1 MQHIK
6 HKTDC
11 RLCGS
16 LSLDHVLPI
25 RPSPIGDAFV
35 TAERRSEPQELYPLD
50 CYLCLDCGHLQNL
63 DVVDADVLFRD
74 YTYRTSVS
82 LGLVEHFKRYA
93 RSVVESLGIPN
104 GSLVVEMGSNDGSL
118 LKAFR
123 NEGMRVQGIDP
134 ARDIAASATAEGV
147 PTARRHFSPANLP
160 ARSGPNR
167 VRRSCSAPT
176 TSSRAYRQ
184 YVRCRERRSACL
196 LADDGAFVFEVSYI
210 VDMIDHMVFDT
221 IYHEHVS
228 HHALIPLET
237 FLNKHDMTLFD
248 VGAHRDQR
256 RLDPR
261 LRPAQIDRQAA
272 AFKPKLS
279 SARFRGKAARHHR
292 ARDLSEL
299 VCGNR
304 KVQAQGARLSSR

>member
-1 MQHIK
+1 M
-6 HKTDC
+6 
-11 RLCGS
+11 
-16 LSLDHVLPI
+16 
-25 RPSPIGDAFV
+25 RP
-35 TAERRSEPQELYPLD
+35 T
-50 CYLCLDCGHLQNL
+50 CKNL

-82 LGLVEHFKRYA
+82 LGLVEHFKHYA

-147 PTARRHFSPANLP
+147 PTLADFFTSELAPQDQGRTGSEAKLFCANNVFAHIDNMSDVVEGIRL
-160 ARSGPNR
+160 
-167 VRRSCSAPT
+167 
-176 TSSRAYRQ
+176 
-184 YVRCRERRSACL
+184 L
-196 LADDGAFVFEVSYI
+196 LANDGTFVFEVSYI

-237 FLNKHDMTLFD
+237 FLNKHDMTLFH
-248 VGAHRDQR
+248 VGRTATMR

-272 AFKPKLS
+272 ALGRVVR
-279 SARFRGKAARHHR
+279 ARFRAVARDHR
-292 ARDLSEL
+292 ARDLYRDWFAAIENCSGRLPISIERL
-299 VCGNR
+299 
-304 KVQAQGARLSSR
+304 ARSDGRRLRCFHHHHDAALPFRTGKPDQVHRR